1 MKIAF
6 YDTHNYEKSAFL
18 QANKNF
24 EYMIDFLDFKLSEKT
39 VEAAN
44 GSDAVCIFVN
54 DVANREVL
62 WRLADM
68 GIQLIVLRCSGYNN
82 VDLEEAERCGINVM
96 RVPSY
101 SPHAIA
107 EHTVGILLS
116 LLRKIP
122 QAYVRTRGGNF
133 SLEGLT
139 GRTLYGKNVGII
151 GTGKIGQIVADI
163 LNGFGMNILLYDI
176 QPDYKWASVNGYTY
190 VNLKDLFIKSDVI
203 SLHCPL
209 TTETKH
215 IINVGSLSLMKQ
227 NCVLLNT
234 SRGALIDTTALIN
247 ALKSKRIAGA
257 GLDVYEEESKYFFSD
272 WSEDIISD
280 DVLSRIL
287 TFPNVIVTGH
297 QAFLTEDALAAIATT
312 TLENVRQFDNGE
324 TLENLIWIA

>member
-6 YDTHNYEKSAFL
+6 YDSHNYERTAFL
-18 QANKNF
+18 QANIGF
-24 EYMIDFLDFKLSEKT
+24 DYMIDFLDFKLSEKT
-39 VEAAN
+39 VDAAK

-54 DVANREVL
+54 DIVNKEVI
-62 WRLADM
+62 WRLVDM

-82 VDLEEAERCGINVM
+82 VDLEEASRAGIIVM
-96 RVPSY
+96 RVPNY

-122 QAYVRTRGGNF
+122 QAYIRTRGGNF

-176 QPDYKWASVNGYTY
+176 QPDYKWAKFNDYNY
-190 VNLKDLFIKSDVI
+190 VDLKDLFMKSDVI

-209 TTETKH
+209 TKDTKQ
-215 IINVGSLSLMKQ
+215 IINSGSLSLMKK

-234 SRGALIDTTALIN
+234 SRGALIDTSALID
-247 ALKSKRIAGA
+247 ALKQKRIAGA

-312 TLENVRQFDNGE
+312 TLENVRQFENGD
-324 TLENLIWIA
+324 TLENFIWIA